1 LSNRPDTM
9 ANNVQGFLVGG
20 TVQSYKRYKITLA
33 VFCVLML
40 TADFIQ
46 QKRTPVV
53 GQEKYWFT
61 DYFTNWVE
69 ITVTISAVLHAYTSS
84 TKMPSKTLLS
94 ISLISSA
101 WAYTTTLTLVFAY
114 WGAVRQSQPAHMRT
128 IEFFTMYQHAFLP
141 VIVLIDLLITPV
153 VLKANHLL
161 WVYVDAF
168 GYVTATFVAYKSGRG
183 AIYPI
188 MDYDEDFNAA
198 MVTYFFIAGPLVTI
212 SFIVVYFICRVKIY
226 VRNTNCCVR
235 LTNKLKKHEQLS
247 LKANEQISLKDC
259 DSLLVIPE
267 DVEADLRVPS

>member
-1 LSNRPDTM
+1 MSFKGFNTAKLS
-9 ANNVQGFLVGG
+9 L
-20 TVQSYKRYKITLA
+20 
-33 VFCVLML
+33 
-40 TADFIQ
+40 
-46 QKRTPVV
+46 
-53 GQEKYWFT
+53 
-61 DYFTNWVE
+61 
-69 ITVTISAVLHAYTSS
+69 
-84 TKMPSKTLLS
+84 
-94 ISLISSA
+94 
-101 WAYTTTLTLVFAY
+101 
-114 WGAVRQSQPAHMRT
+114 
-128 IEFFTMYQHAFLP
+128 
-141 VIVLIDLLITPV
+141 
-153 VLKANHLL
+153 
-161 WVYVDAF
+161 
-168 GYVTATFVAYKSGRG
+168 GRG